1 MKFRR
6 LTTGV
11 ALATTGALALSACG
25 GGSDNSAAGGDD
37 VLRVWH
43 YENPDSAMGIAWDE
57 AMEIFEEETGATVEF
72 EERSFEQIRS
82 TASQILNS
90 DQAPDV
96 LEYNK
101 GDRKS
106 TRLNSSHVAISYA
119 VFCLKKKNQ
128 TARGCPE

>member
-1 MKFRR
+1 MKFRK

-25 GGSDNSAAGGDD
+25 GGSDDSATGGDD

-101 GDRKS
+101 GNA
-106 TRLNSSHVAISYA
+106 TAGRLPGQDLPGRQEAA
-119 VFCLKKKNQ
+119 AAD
-128 TARGCPE
+128 TA